1 MLYRFSESNGTG
13 TELSTITAKNPSYL
27 CLSSDGKH
35 LYATDENEVGG
46 AVGAYAFEPAR
57 DNSPF

>member
-1 MLYRFSESNGTG
+1 MYTVLMNQTGTG
-13 TELSTITAKNPSYL
+13 SEISTITAKNPSYL

-46 AVGAYAFEPAR
+46 AVGCLCI
-57 DNSPF
+57 